1 MIDFTSRQVP
11 ETEIARQ
18 LDCIEQL
25 RRRNAL
31 RPDTP
36 RFFCQTFG
44 CQQNEADTERI
55 AGMLAEMGYVR
66 TPDAETADVIVVNT
80 CAVR

>member
-11 ETEIARQ
+11 KADIAHQ
-18 LDCIEQL
+18 LDCIEQIH
-25 RRRNAL
+25 RRNAL
-31 RPDTP
+31 RPEP
-36 RFFCQTFG
+36 PQFYCQTFG

-66 TPDAETADVIVVNT
+66 TQDAA
-80 CAVR
+80 